1 MSKIYGY
8 IFKNK
13 FRLAKGIIKHNLMG
27 LLGLLVVGG
36 LALSQAIRFAAY
48 LEPGRPLDN
57 RYVCYMMAALA
68 ALGFYR
74 AFFMQSPVIVINA
87 ATLHHTFYTRYFKTI
102 MMWQYLRLAFRSLVI
117 AGLAAYLIAGRTL
130 NIVFATTGI
139 LLFAYFLLSE
149 LIAWIAYHTS
159 GSKARLLG
167 LMCLNAVCILAGG
180 YSIVGVGSTPL
191 SGGPAGGLFSGLLG
205 KLARPCLA
213 VAFLA
218 VELIA
223 VLGYLKQKFQPDYS
237 KYEAY
242 LRFLDETMAAQSQNN
257 WAKMV
262 QIAKEHSLKQEYR
275 IMLHRFQL
283 KRHNVLVYKN
293 IIETARMGRAVFVI
307 LLALLAFAYVITKTT
322 WLSWGSAEFPEFAK
336 AIAVFCIATAFA
348 NLKEIWLRQANTV
361 LAKSLLGLHIP
372 FERNRILL
380 GYLPF
385 PLTAHGALSL
395 VIGLLFGLGMTGMLI
410 LFASASIAYVVELL
424 LPLMK
429 GSKVNKAVRLLL
441 NALLFSGTYLAFT

>member
-1 MSKIYGY
+1 
-8 IFKNK
+8 
-13 FRLAKGIIKHNLMG
+13 
-27 LLGLLVVGG
+27 
-36 LALSQAIRFAAY
+36 
-48 LEPGRPLDN
+48 
-57 RYVCYMMAALA
+57 
-68 ALGFYR
+68 
-74 AFFMQSPVIVINA
+74 
-87 ATLHHTFYTRYFKTI
+87 LHHTFYTRYFKTI

-117 AGLAAYLIAGRTL
+117 AGIAAYIIAGRTL
-130 NIVFATTGI
+130 NIVFATTCI
-139 LLFAYFLLSE
+139 LLFAYLSLSE
-149 LIAWIAYHTS
+149 LLAWIAYHTS
-159 GSKARLLG
+159 GSRARLLG
-167 LMCLNAVCILAGG
+167 LMCLNVVCILAGG
-180 YSIVGVGSTPL
+180 YSIATAGTTPL

-205 KLARPCLA
+205 KLAKPCLA

-223 VLGYLKQKFQPDYS
+223 VLGYLKRKFQPDYS

-262 QIAKEHSLKQEYR
+262 QIAKEYSLKREYR
-275 IMLHRFQL
+275 IMLHRFQP

-293 IIETARMGRAVFVI
+293 IIETARMGRAIFII

-336 AIAVFCIATAFA
+336 AIAVFCIATVFA

-361 LAKSLLGLHIP
+361 LAKSSLGLYIP
-372 FERNRILL
+372 FERQKILL

-395 VIGLLFGLGMTGMLI
+395 VIGLLFGLEITGMLV
-410 LFASASIAYVVELL
+410 LFASTSIAYGAELL
-424 LPLMK
+424 LLPMK

-441 NALLFSGTYLAFT
+441 NALLFSGAYLAFT

>member
-1 MSKIYGY
+1 MKPETKPRTMQPAIVARMHLTVNQGAVGS
-8 IFKNK
+8 
-13 FRLAKGIIKHNLMG
+13 LPP
-27 LLGLLVVGG
+27 LV
-36 LALSQAIRFAAY
+36 
-48 LEPGRPLDN
+48 
-57 RYVCYMMAALA
+57 
-68 ALGFYR
+68 
-74 AFFMQSPVIVINA
+74 
-87 ATLHHTFYTRYFKTI
+87 

-275 IMLHRFQL
+275 IMLHRL
-283 KRHNVLVYKN
+283 
-293 IIETARMGRAVFVI
+293 
-307 LLALLAFAYVITKTT
+307 
-322 WLSWGSAEFPEFAK
+322 
-336 AIAVFCIATAFA
+336 
-348 NLKEIWLRQANTV
+348 
-361 LAKSLLGLHIP
+361 
-372 FERNRILL
+372 
-380 GYLPF
+380 
-385 PLTAHGALSL
+385 
-395 VIGLLFGLGMTGMLI
+395 
-410 LFASASIAYVVELL
+410 
-424 LPLMK
+424 
-429 GSKVNKAVRLLL
+429 
-441 NALLFSGTYLAFT
+441 

>member
-117 AGLAAYLIAGRTL
+117 AGIAAYIIAGRTL
-130 NIVFATTGI
+130 NIVFATTCI
-139 LLFAYFLLSE
+139 LLFAYLSLSE
-149 LIAWIAYHTS
+149 LLAWIAYHTS
-159 GSKARLLG
+159 GSRARLLG
-167 LMCLNAVCILAGG
+167 LMCLNVVCILAGG
-180 YSIVGVGSTPL
+180 YSIATAGTTPL

-205 KLARPCLA
+205 KLAKPCLA

-223 VLGYLKQKFQPDYS
+223 VLGYLKRKFQPDYS

-242 LRFLDETMAAQSQNN
+242 LRFVDETMAAQSQNN

-262 QIAKEHSLKQEYR
+262 QIAKEYSLKREYR
-275 IMLHRFQL
+275 IMLHRFQP

-293 IIETARMGRAVFVI
+293 II
-307 LLALLAFAYVITKTT
+307 KTPEWEEQSSLSS
-322 WLSWGSAEFPEFAK
+322 WLSCLHTSLQRQRGYPGINEVSWVRQDH
-336 AIAVFCIATAFA
+336 AVHVATVFA
-348 NLKEIWLRQANTV
+348 NLKEIWLRQANSAGQV
-361 LAKSLLGLHIP
+361 FA
-372 FERNRILL
+372 
-380 GYLPF
+380 
-385 PLTAHGALSL
+385 GALSAEGRRYSL
-395 VIGLLFGLGMTGMLI
+395 DTCRFL
-410 LFASASIAYVVELL
+410 
-424 LPLMK
+424 
-429 GSKVNKAVRLLL
+429 
-441 NALLFSGTYLAFT
+441 